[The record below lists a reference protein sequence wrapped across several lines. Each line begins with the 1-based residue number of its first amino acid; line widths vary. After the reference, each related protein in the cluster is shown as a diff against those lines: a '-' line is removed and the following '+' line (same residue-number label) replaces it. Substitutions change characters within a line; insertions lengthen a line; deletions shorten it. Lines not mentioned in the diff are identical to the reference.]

1 LKELQQLENY
11 IKLSDLT
18 QRIQK
23 NLEDSFGSHAF
34 WVIADVTNHT
44 FKSSNNY
51 HYFELVEKDA
61 HSSRILA
68 KIAGRAWGMGAMRV
82 ANFELLTGQ
91 QFSNNV
97 HVLIQVVV
105 QYSPAFG
112 LQLNLIDIDASFT
125 LGEFEKQRLATLELL
140 TSRNPNFIQK
150 LGDAF
155 ITTNKKQLLK
165 PVLQTL
171 AVLSSDT
178 SAGYQ
183 DFRHTLEN
191 NSYHY
196 RFNIDD
202 YRTAV
207 QGEANARHVLRT
219 LVEIYESGKSY
230 DAIVL
235 IRGGGAQTDFLIFDN
250 YELSRAVAKFPIPI
264 ITGIGHQKNQT
275 ICDMMAHTSLKT
287 PTKVAE
293 FIIARNRVFE
303 ERIINAQQ
311 RIIIKTQQIF
321 HTQQYKLANFK
332 SHFVR
337 DVLGL
342 LHHFQG
348 DLSRLS
354 GMVAAVPKMLI
365 LAKTRSLSQ
374 IERDL
379 NQHLKKLFTAQ
390 VTKVLLF
397 QTMIR
402 LSDPQ
407 NILKKGFALIKINN
421 HIINNTHMLTAGDE
435 ITIQREEDE
444 TIAIISASKKR

>member
-1 LKELQQLENY
+1 LRELQQLENY

-18 QRIQK
+18 QRIQR

-51 HYFELVEKDA
+51 HYFELVEKDPN
-61 HSSRILA
+61 SSRILA

-82 ANFELLTGQ
+82 ANFEVLTGQ

-97 HVLIQVVV
+97 HVLVQVVV

-140 TSRNPNFIQK
+140 ASKNPTFIQK
-150 LGDAF
+150 LGDVYL
-155 ITTNKKQLLK
+155 TKNKKQTLK
-165 PVLQTL
+165 HVLQNL

-191 NSYHY
+191 NAYNY
-196 RFNIDD
+196 KFNVDD
-202 YRTAV
+202 YHTTV
-207 QGEANARHVLRT
+207 QGEANAKHVLRT
-219 LVEIYESGKSY
+219 LVEIYESGKQY

-250 YELSRAVAKFPIPI
+250 YDLSRAVAKFPIPI
-264 ITGIGHQKNQT
+264 ITGIGHQKNET
-275 ICDMMAHTSLKT
+275 ICDMMAHTALKT

-293 FIIARNRVFE
+293 FILARNRVFE
-303 ERIINAQQ
+303 ERIKNAHH
-311 RIIIKTQQIF
+311 RIIIRTQQIF
-321 HTQQYKLANFK
+321 HTQQYKLGNFK
-332 SHFVR
+332 SYFVS

-342 LHHFQG
+342 IHHFQG
-348 DLSRLS
+348 DLSRHT
-354 GMVAAVPKMLI
+354 GVIAAVPKMLLI
-365 LAKTRSLSQ
+365 NKAKSLAQ
-374 IERDL
+374 IEKHL
-379 NQHLKKLFTAQ
+379 NQHVRKLFTAQ
-390 VTKVLLF
+390 VAKVLLF
-397 QTMIR
+397 QTTIR

-421 HIINNTHMLTAGDE
+421 QIINNTYILTAGAE
-435 ITIQREEDE
+435 ITIQREVDE
-444 TIAIISASKKR
+444 AAAIISSSKKR